1 MGVWF
6 WVLSL
11 LSYIASMLCTWF
23 FIYIYTP
30 LHNSPLANILINNYI
45 YTCILYSCTTA
56 HLPGCTLHFRLKF
69 SKTFSL
75 LLLRSDASCLRM
87 TITESVITAAVCA
100 SNMLVYFSG

>member
-1 MGVWF
+1 MGVGF

-23 FIYIYTP
+23 FIYTP

-56 HLPGCTLHFRLKF
+56 HLPGWLHTALSAKIFKNVQL
-69 SKTFSL
+69 
-75 LLLRSDASCLRM
+75 ASS
-87 TITESVITAAVCA
+87 EK
-100 SNMLVYFSG
+100 